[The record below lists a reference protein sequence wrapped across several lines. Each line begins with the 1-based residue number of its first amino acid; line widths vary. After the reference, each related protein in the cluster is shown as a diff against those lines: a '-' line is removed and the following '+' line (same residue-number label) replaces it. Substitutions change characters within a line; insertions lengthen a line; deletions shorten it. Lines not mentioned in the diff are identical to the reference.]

1 MFSRPEMG
9 DTRAENPPDTC
20 MSQNPPVARN
30 SVEYT
35 RELQERSTIQRYEYG
50 I

>member
-1 MFSRPEMG
+1 MG
-9 DTRAENPPDTC
+9 DTLAENLPDIHT
-20 MSQNPPVARN
+20 SQNPPVARN